1 VNFDEKIASASRN
14 KKTRTVL
21 ALDLEDPEP
30 ERLATRS
37 REILDRVKE
46 FICAVKINR
55 QLVLVLGLRGVAD
68 SILKPANDYS
78 LPTIMDAKLNDVGHT
93 NEFMART
100 YFDLGFDAIIASPVV
115 GWENGLDTVFES
127 ARSRGKAVI
136 LLTYMSNPGAE
147 AFYSLMA
154 AQPHG
159 GTKPVFEILTQLAM
173 EWKAHGVVVGAT
185 KPEIIRRVRAL
196 AGPILPIFS
205 PGVGAQGGDARKA
218 IVAGATYLIV
228 GRSIYNAPYPM
239 EAAKSIRDA
248 TGTG

>member
-1 VNFDEKIASASRN
+1 VNFDEKIASAAQ
-14 KKTRTVL
+14 KYKTRTVL
-21 ALDLEDPEP
+21 ALDLEEPEP

-37 REILDRVKE
+37 RKILDGVKE
-46 FICAVKINR
+46 LICAVKINR
-55 QLVLVLGLRGVAD
+55 QLVLALGLRGVAD

-115 GWENGLDTVFES
+115 GWDNGLDTVFES
-127 ARSRGKAVI
+127 ARSRDKAVI

-159 GTKPVFEILTQLAM
+159 GAKPVFEILTDLAM

-185 KPEIIRRVRAL
+185 KPEIIERVRAL
-196 AGPILPIFS
+196 AGPTLPIYS

-218 IVAGATYLIV
+218 ITAGATYLIV
-228 GRSIYNAPYPM
+228 GRSIYNAPDPV
-239 EAAKSIRDA
+239 EAARSIRETTSTD
-248 TGTG
+248 